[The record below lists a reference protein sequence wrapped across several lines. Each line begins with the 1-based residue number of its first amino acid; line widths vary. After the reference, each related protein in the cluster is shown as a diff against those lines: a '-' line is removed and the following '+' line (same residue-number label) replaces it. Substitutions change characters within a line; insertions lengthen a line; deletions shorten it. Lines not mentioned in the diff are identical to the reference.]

1 MSGMMDASSSRAIK
15 RKSGSIAEP
24 RAGIFEAALG
34 EVPQRR
40 GRHHGHLRSWQQR
53 AGFAC
58 NIRVHVGRDLSFD
71 GQGDHPRSAYTAFA
85 SALERVVKQPRRQ
98 KRALREDKPVKAMQE
113 APL

>member
-1 MSGMMDASSSRAIK
+1 
-15 RKSGSIAEP
+15 
-24 RAGIFEAALG
+24 
-34 EVPQRR
+34 
-40 GRHHGHLRSWQQR
+40 
-53 AGFAC
+53 
-58 NIRVHVGRDLSFD
+58 LSFD